1 MTSRLQ
7 DAVAA
12 LQVGWPAAHHG
23 QRRYLGYRLTQ
34 RASRRLGKVPV
45 RLSGERAYPVDPL
58 AARHYLRFAEA
69 LELLAEGKVDGVG
82 IALSEL
88 DDEPLVAVDL
98 DEVVTDDQITDEART
113 LVDQLDSYTEI
124 SCSGRGLH
132 IVAAG
137 PLPAGRRRGN
147 GVELITN
154 GFLALTGHRLAG
166 TPAAVM
172 PRGAELAALQARL
185 MAPARRGPRNRA
197 QSLPLPLND
206 RDVLSSLRRG
216 RVAAQFSALFDRG
229 DLGAYGGD
237 HSRADLALLRLLSGH
252 TRDPTQLRRVWA
264 ASALHRPE
272 RWERR
277 AARDGRSYAETTLDL
292 ILST

>member
-45 RLSGERAYPVDPL
+45 RLSGARAYPVDPL
-58 AARHYLRFAEA
+58 AARHHLRFAEA

-98 DEVVTDDQITDEART
+98 DGVVMDGQVTGKALA
-113 LVDQLDSYTEI
+113 LVEQLDSYTEV

-147 GVELITN
+147 GVELISS
-154 GFLALTGHRLAG
+154 GFLALTGTRLPG
-166 TPAAVM
+166 TSPTVM
-172 PRGAELAALQARL
+172 PRTTELAALHARL
-185 MAPARRGPRNRA
+185 VAPARRVPRDRA
-197 QSLPLPLND
+197 QRRPLLLD
-206 RDVLSSLRRG
+206 DQHVLSSLRAG